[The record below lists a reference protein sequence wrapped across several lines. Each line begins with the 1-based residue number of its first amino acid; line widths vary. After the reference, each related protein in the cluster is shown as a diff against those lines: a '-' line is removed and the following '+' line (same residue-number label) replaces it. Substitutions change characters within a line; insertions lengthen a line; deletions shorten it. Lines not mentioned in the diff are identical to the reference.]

1 MLASQ
6 KKLTFHN
13 SHHILVSQI
22 FKSCYGQMQWDW
34 VFSVHVKDAKYFFYD
49 IFIEKK
55 SIFLETEFP
64 RKTDFYRENRGKAKK
79 I

>member
-1 MLASQ
+1 M
-6 KKLTFHN
+6 
-13 SHHILVSQI
+13 SQI
-22 FKSCYGQMQWDW
+22 VKSCYGQMQWGW

-64 RKTDFYRENRGKAKK
+64 GKMNFYREKK
-79 I
+79 EKLKNIDWFWWGFFPLPQES